1 MAELLAAAPCV
12 EVQQAST
19 AHFASLQV
27 SHGHKFRA
35 QEWMARRFPEATQCG
50 SGKDVVVF
58 ALDDPERVVAAMR
71 RDGHA
76 RRFVHAATA
85 CHLRVARADAVAGA
99 VVALYDGCASLA
111 SAKLVVHFDR
121 ALKGSLLAALPERL
135 ALAPRG
141 HSHCLTVEPV
151 SSGGDVEGYYVGR
164 CLAGDEFAT
173 DDAVIASK
181 RDGHAVSRAY
191 FKLREAADVF
201 GFGARLGDGARVVD
215 VGASPG
221 GWSQLCLERGAAL
234 VAAVDPGALDASL
247 LETYGGGALVHVR
260 ARVQESTAALAA
272 AAAGGRFDACVC
284 DANAHP
290 AAALRLLA
298 PAVCPLLRRGAA
310 LVLTLKQPTATNK
323 HADGE
328 FAEVLAALAEHGFA
342 GPRIAWLWANG
353 RHERTLGATYEPGQ
367 ASGAFEDSFAS

>member
-12 EVQQAST
+12 ELQQAST

-35 QEWMARRFPEATQCG
+35 QEWMAQRFPEATQCG

-99 VVALYDGCASLA
+99 VVALTTA
-111 SAKLVVHFDR
+111 AKSPPPARRPLRPR
-121 ALKGSLLAALPERL
+121 AQGSLLAALPERL

-151 SSGGDVEGYYVGR
+151 SSGATPRATTPVYAR
-164 CLAGDEFAT
+164 AGDEFAT

-201 GFGARLGDGARVVD
+201 GFGARLGDGA
-215 VGASPG
+215 SPTPARRRR
-221 GWSQLCLERGAAL
+221 LEPAVPRARRGPRRRRRPGRPRR
-234 VAAVDPGALDASL
+234 VAAGRLRRRRPRPRAREGPGVDRAASAPAAA
-247 LETYGGGALVHVR
+247 YGG
-260 ARVQESTAALAA
+260 
-272 AAAGGRFDACVC
+272 VC

-298 PAVCPLLRRGAA
+298 PAVCPCCGAA
-310 LVLTLKQPTATNK
+310 RPR
-323 HADGE
+323 AD
-328 FAEVLAALAEHGFA
+328 AEAAHGDEQTRGRRVRRSRRSEHGLA

-367 ASGAFEDSFAS
+367 ASGAFAS

>member
-12 EVQQAST
+12 ELQQAST

-35 QEWMARRFPEATQCG
+35 QEWMAQRFPEATQCG

-99 VVALYDGCASLA
+99 VVALYDGCESLA
-111 SAKLVVHFDR
+111 SA
-121 ALKGSLLAALPERL
+121 
-135 ALAPRG
+135 
-141 HSHCLTVEPV
+141 HCLTVEPV
-151 SSGGDVEGYYVGR
+151 SSGGDVEGYYVGV
-164 CLAGDEFAT
+164 CAAGDEFAT

-247 LETYGGGALVHVR
+247 LDAYGGGALVHVR

-328 FAEVLAALAEHGFA
+328 FAEVPPLGHGA
-342 GPRIAWLWANG
+342 GPDRLA
-353 RHERTLGATYEPGQ
+353 LGQRPPRAH
-367 ASGAFEDSFAS
+367 ARRDLRAGAGAGALRLKGVLPDSCAVL

>member
-12 EVQQAST
+12 ELQQAST

-35 QEWMARRFPEATQCG
+35 QEWMAQRFPEATQCG

-99 VVALYDGCASLA
+99 VVALYDGCESLA

-151 SSGGDVEGYYVGR
+151 SSGGDVEGYYVGV
-164 CLAGDEFAT
+164 CAAGDEFAT

-201 GFGARLGDGARVVD
+201 GFGARLGG
-215 VGASPG
+215 GASSTSGVAWRLEPAVPRARRGPRRRRRPG
-221 GWSQLCLERGAAL
+221 RPRRVAAGRLRRRRPRPRAREGPGVDRRSRRAPAAL
-234 VAAVDPGALDASL
+234 
-247 LETYGGGALVHVR
+247 R
-260 ARVQESTAALAA
+260 R
-272 AAAGGRFDACVC
+272 CVC

-367 ASGAFEDSFAS
+367 ASGAFAS